1 MPQHIYIL
9 LPVAS
14 VSVNGF
20 SSRAL
25 VFLPDSYGFGFY
37 FRLPFHSVL
46 SQGWTVEEDFP
57 TKNIQGLNISKK
69 YFGIL

>member
-1 MPQHIYIL
+1 MDLAVEHWSFYPI
-9 LPVAS
+9 
-14 VSVNGF
+14 GTD
-20 SSRAL
+20 L
-25 VFLPDSYGFGFY
+25 VFISDCHS
-37 FRLPFHSVL
+37 LPFHLVL